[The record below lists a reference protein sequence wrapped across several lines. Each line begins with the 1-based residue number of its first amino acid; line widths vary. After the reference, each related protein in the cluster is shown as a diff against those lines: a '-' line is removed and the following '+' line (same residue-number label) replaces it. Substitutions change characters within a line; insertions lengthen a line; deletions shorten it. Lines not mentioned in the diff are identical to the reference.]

1 MCGKNLKPSVL
12 ATIAS
17 VSNDLSLL
25 RRPLIELKG
34 ARAMRTNW
42 GRTPSP
48 TRLVYA
54 AALRLILGMLACR
67 SPHNAE
73 GFQAVVPCARSET
86 SSWFPEELAVGVR
99 HSRWPC
105 AGGAARIGNSGG
117 CFRNRAMPGGF
128 RRRPR
133 GITGARMIDTAAVSA
148 LWETGAVLHL
158 AVGGSLAASSPLV
171 LVDKNTLNL
180 ALGAFSGMVATA
192 AVFPIDTAK
201 TKIQSQSGQ
210 DGEAALNTLETIQ
223 QIARDQGVGA
233 LYRGLIPVLVGSAPE
248 SAIQLTVFTFAAE
261 ALRGAHPGA
270 EKSLLLVSVAGMIA
284 GTAQVVVTNPLEVL
298 MNTNPCK
305 PPRTHAIDR
314 VSQTRSRCPCI
325 TESMNGIHLVRH

>member
-1 MCGKNLKPSVL
+1 
-12 ATIAS
+12 
-17 VSNDLSLL
+17 
-25 RRPLIELKG
+25 
-34 ARAMRTNW
+34 
-42 GRTPSP
+42 
-48 TRLVYA
+48 
-54 AALRLILGMLACR
+54 
-67 SPHNAE
+67 
-73 GFQAVVPCARSET
+73 
-86 SSWFPEELAVGVR
+86 
-99 HSRWPC
+99 
-105 AGGAARIGNSGG
+105 
-117 CFRNRAMPGGF
+117 MPGGF

-133 GITGARMIDTAAVSA
+133 GITGARMIDPAAVSA